1 MPHVLIVHEVED
13 YKAWKAAFDA
23 AADLRRA
30 AGEVTFQVLCSD
42 LDWNRVVHFSRWRD
56 LAAARRFF
64 ESPEVAEIRRRAGV
78 RAPEFL
84 YLEELDR
91 GVL

>member
-1 MPHVLIVHEVED
+1 MPWVLIVHHVDD
-13 YKAWKAAFDA
+13 YAAWKAVFDG
-23 AADLRRA
+23 AADLRRQ
-30 AGEVTFQVLCSD
+30 AGEVAFQVLRSD
-42 LDWNRVVHFSRWRD
+42 RDRNRIVHFSQWLD
-56 LAAARRFF
+56 LEAARRFF
-64 ESPEVAEIRRRAGV
+64 ESEELVEIRRRAGV